1 MRRFRGD
8 RAGVRTI
15 ALFVALGVGAS
26 CGGGQTNNGSGGAA
40 GQGGASG
47 VGGVAGSTGG
57 GGRGAGGGAGTPGR
71 DGSAGTGPR
80 DAGTDDARQNGG
92 AGGAAGK
99 GGPTGGITFGD
110 GGTCDHALS
119 NPTCWSA
126 FGTSAIHQKG
136 SFRGGGFDG
145 RYLYLASSGDS
156 TSNLMTRYD
165 TTHDFG
171 AASSWS
177 TFNLSSVNTS
187 TPAFFG
193 ALFDGRFMYFMPCDP
208 GFGSTLSRYDTQMD
222 FTAAAAWSDF
232 DMSVINGINPASD
245 GQCDIGGIFD
255 GRYAYFIP
263 NSIYEYWEGT
273 MARFDTRGSLQDVAG
288 AWSTFNTQ
296 GLAATAAGYEGGAF
310 DGRYLYLTPCCD
322 ASTGTPLAL
331 QGPPLITRF
340 DTHGTFTDAGGWTT
354 FDPSV
359 LGPTNNFLGAAFDGR
374 YVYFPPGD
382 YRGQATRYDTTASF
396 TAAGSWS
403 NFDMSSLGGGIK
415 NPFNGARFDGRYL
428 YFIPGAGVIVR
439 YDTTAPFASGTS
451 WQTLDLTTLDP
462 GANGYVGGIFDGHYL
477 YLVPYSGNLVLRF
490 EAAAGGT
497 LPAQSGASF
506 Y

>member
-1 MRRFRGD
+1 MHRFRWD
-8 RAGVRTI
+8 REGVRRV
-15 ALFVALGVGAS
+15 ALFVALSVGTGCGARQAS
-26 CGGGQTNNGSGGAA
+26 NDSGGAAGRGAGSGGAA
-40 GQGGASG
+40 G
-47 VGGVAGSTGG
+47 STGG
-57 GGRGAGGGAGTPGR
+57 RGGGAGTPGR
-71 DGSAGTGPR
+71 GGNAGAEAR
-80 DAGTDDARQNGG
+80 DAGTEDVRQDGG
-92 AGGAAGK
+92 AAGAAGK
-99 GGPTGGITFGD
+99 GGATGGITFGN

-119 NPTCWSA
+119 NPACWSA

-136 SFRGGGFDG
+136 LFRGGGFDG
-145 RYLYLASSGDS
+145 RYLYLVSSGDS

-171 AASSWS
+171 DANSWS

-245 GQCDIGGIFD
+245 GQCNIGGIFD

-331 QGPPLITRF
+331 EGPPLITRF
-340 DTHGTFTDAGGWTT
+340 DTHGTFTDAGAWTT
-354 FDPSV
+354 FDPTV

-396 TAAGSWS
+396 TAPGSWS
-403 NFDMSSLGGGIK
+403 TFDMSSLGGGIT
-415 NPFNGARFDGRYL
+415 NSFNGARFDGRYL

-439 YDTTAPFASGTS
+439 YDTTAPFASGSS
-451 WQTLDLTTLDP
+451 WQILDLTTLDP
-462 GANGYVGGIFDGHYL
+462 GANGYVGGIFDGRYL
-477 YLVPYSGNLVLRF
+477 YLVPYSNNLVLRF
-490 EAAAGGT
+490 EATAGGT
-497 LPAQSGASF
+497 PPSQSGTSF